1 MDHFEQPSAKLL
13 YLINEMNRLN
23 MITQLEK
30 CTLKQFVLQEHQGI
44 YDLLKQYPK
53 SDTELDLAEA
63 IIILLRGAPNSEQQQ
78 VQDDSEYQADLQIQE
93 DLQSPLGN
101 QLMWRKKGQQKKNK
115 HQDNKPFELNK
126 IQ

>member
-30 CTLKQFVLQEHQGI
+30 CTLKQFVLEEHQGI

-53 SDTELDLAEA
+53 SDTELELAEA

-78 VQDDSEYQADLQIQE
+78 VQDDGQYQNDLIISE
-93 DLQSPLGN
+93 DLQSPLGH
-101 QLMWRKKGQQKKNK
+101 QLMKKKKEKKKNQQ
-115 HQDNKPFELNK
+115 HENRPFELNQ

>member
-13 YLINEMNRLN
+13 YLINEMNRLK

-30 CTLKQFVLQEHQGI
+30 CTLKQFILQEHQGI

-53 SDTELDLAEA
+53 SDTELELAEA
-63 IIILLRGAPNSEQQQ
+63 IIILLRGAPNSGQQQ
-78 VQDDSEYQADLQIQE
+78 VQDDGEYQADLVITD

-101 QLMWRKKGQQKKNK
+101 QLMSRKNYKQKK
-115 HQDNKPFELNK
+115 HQQQDSRPFELNK

>member
-23 MITQLEK
+23 LITQLEK
-30 CTLKQFVLQEHQGI
+30 CTLKQFVLEEHQGI

-78 VQDDSEYQADLQIQE
+78 VQDDGQYQNDLYISE
-93 DLQSPLGN
+93 DLQSPLGH
-101 QLMWRKKGQQKKNK
+101 QLMKRKKGQKKNQQ
-115 HQDNKPFELNK
+115 HENKPFELNQ